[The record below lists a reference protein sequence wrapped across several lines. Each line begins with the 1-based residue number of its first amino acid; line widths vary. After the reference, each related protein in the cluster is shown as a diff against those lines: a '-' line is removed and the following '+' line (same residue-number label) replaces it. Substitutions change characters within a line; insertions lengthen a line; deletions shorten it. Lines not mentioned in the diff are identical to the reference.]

1 MANAGSAPSAR
12 REPAHRRHRTC
23 LSWRGLFANVGSA
36 YRCVRC
42 SLGAPAAHIGE
53 PDRTKIDVQSSPAY
67 LVNSTRLANQ

>member
-1 MANAGSAPSAR
+1 MANAGGAPRSR
-12 REPAHRRHRTC
+12 REPPYRHHRTC
-23 LSWRGLFANVGSA
+23 LSWRGLFADDGSA